1 MQLKNILIPVDGSEH
16 SRRAVEYGADL
27 AVMTKAKIVLLQCRK
42 TVPTFL
48 GQPNAQEMLERL
60 NKESEA
66 ILEPFKQY
74 LNDKKADYTDLIVG
88 GRPSEVVVY
97 VAEAEKCDLIV
108 MGTRGKSEIEGL
120 VLGSVTHRA
129 LHAAPCPVLVVR

>member
-27 AVMTKAKIVLLQCRK
+27 AAMTKAKIVLLHCRK

-48 GQPNAQEMLERL
+48 GQPNAEEMLERL
-60 NKESEA
+60 NRDAEELLA
-66 ILEPFKQY
+66 PFKK
-74 LNDKKADYTDLIVG
+74 LLDDRKADYIDLIVG

-97 VAEAEKCDLIV
+97 VAEAEKCDLII
-108 MGTRGKSEIEGL
+108 MGTKGKSEIEGL